1 MIPMPVRMKQRA
13 TGCLKGILS
22 SRLTPAIIYH
32 LFLPVIPPCREW
44 HVVPSGWGW

>member
-22 SRLTPAIIYH
+22 SRLPPAAAVSYTH
-32 LFLPVIPPCREW
+32 LTLPTT
-44 HVVPSGWGW
+44 